1 MQKNSL
7 KKFLAGAFAL
17 LVTAAAWADTIWIDV
32 RSDEEYQ
39 QSHIE
44 GDLHIPY
51 QSIATAIEQYS
62 IDKDTEIY
70 LYCQAG
76 GRAGKAKKS
85 LEASGYTRVI
95 NAGGI
100 SEVRRQRNLKE

>member
-7 KKFLAGAFAL
+7 KQYLTGVFAL
-17 LVTAAAWADTIWIDV
+17 LLTAAAWADAIWIDV
-32 RSDEEYQ
+32 RSDQEYQ
-39 QSHIE
+39 QSHID

-51 QSIATAIEQYS
+51 QSIATGIEQYS
-62 IDKDTEIY
+62 IDKDAEIY
-70 LYCQAG
+70 LYCEAG

>member
-1 MQKNSL
+1 MQNNSL
-7 KKFLAGAFAL
+7 KKYLAGAFAL
-17 LVTAAAWADTIWIDV
+17 LVTTAAWADAIWVDV
-32 RSDEEYQ
+32 RSDQEYQ

-51 QSIATAIEQYS
+51 QSIATGIEHYS
-62 IDKDTEIY
+62 IDKDAEIY
-70 LYCQAG
+70 LYCEAG

-100 SEVRRQRNLKE
+100 SEVRRQRNLK